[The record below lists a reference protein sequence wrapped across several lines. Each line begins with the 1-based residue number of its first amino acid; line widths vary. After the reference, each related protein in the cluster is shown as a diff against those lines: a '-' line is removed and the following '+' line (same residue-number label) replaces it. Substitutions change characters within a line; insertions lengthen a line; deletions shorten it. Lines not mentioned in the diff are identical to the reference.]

1 VDVVQIG
8 APLRDPSSVFALEE
22 SPVGPLRKQVTCECR
37 WTAKGTEDELVPQI
51 QKHGREVHGIEVT
64 REQAVAQL
72 VPA

>member
-1 VDVVQIG
+1 VE
-8 APLRDPSSVFALEE
+8 LL
-22 SPVGPLRKQVTCECR
+22 LKQVTCECG